1 MKTTE
6 TQLLLV
12 EDNEDDVFLMQ
23 RAFEKSKLTLP
34 MRVICDGQEALDFLK
49 GAGQYSDR
57 HEYPLPAAIFLDLK
71 LPYIHGFEILKW
83 IRQDAATRNI
93 PVYVLTSSLEERDR
107 RQAIELG
114 AQDYLVKPPSAQML
128 VSVAALLGIPGAAS
142 VPMPSSVVA
151 A

>member
-1 MKTTE
+1 MNAIE

-34 MRVICDGQEALDFLK
+34 MRVICDGQEALDYLR
-49 GAGQYSDR
+49 GVGQYSDR
-57 HEYPLPAAIFLDLK
+57 QKCPLPAAIFLDLK

-83 IRQDAATRNI
+83 IRQDAATRHI

-114 AQDYLVKPPSAQML
+114 AQDYLVKPPSPQML
-128 VSVAALLGIPGAAS
+128 VSVASLLGLSGAVLA
-142 VPMPSSVVA
+142 PMSSSVVA